1 MLNFKLWS
9 VIAMLIALNE
19 LQFYKNFDELAQDI
33 LEMAKETMPD
43 RLIYLTNFTKRQQ
56 IILKLSES
64 NENIGIHEGMVI
76 EINETV
82 CNRID
87 FENKAPLVFED
98 MSKEAN
104 LDDLRQALVAANI
117 NSYLGIPIILSNGDT
132 FGTLCAVHTNAKKM
146 NKKSIVMLQRIAKL
160 FSYYLDLE
168 RLAYRDSL
176 TGLYNRQF
184 LYKYF
189 DESSTIGGALL
200 FLDLDGFKKINDLYG
215 HDTGDLVLRE
225 VALRL
230 ENFVQLHHGF
240 AVRLG
245 GDEFIVNLI
254 GLTSREEISKLADY
268 LLKRLSTW
276 DTQLEAFNLSVSI
289 GIVLYPPD
297 ENNLLKIL
305 LKNADNALY
314 RAKANGKNGYQFF

>member
-1 MLNFKLWS
+1 MPLQ
-9 VIAMLIALNE
+9 LNE
-19 LQFYKNFDELAQDI
+19 LQFYKNFDELARDV
-33 LEMAKETMPD
+33 LEMAKESMPD
-43 RLIYLTNFTKRQQ
+43 RLVYLTSLNKQQQ

-64 NENIGIHEGMVI
+64 HADIGIHEGMVI
-76 EINETV
+76 EANETV

-87 FENKAPLVFED
+87 FVNNTPLVLED
-98 MSKEAN
+98 MSIETN
-104 LDDLRQALVAANI
+104 LDNLRAALVAANI
-117 NSYLGIPIILSNGDT
+117 NSYLGIPIVLSNGDT
-132 FGTLCAVHTNAKKM
+132 FGTLCAVHTDAM
-146 NKKSIVMLQRIAKL
+146 VINKKCITMLQRIAKL
-160 FSYYLDLE
+160 FSYYLELE

-189 DESSTIGGALL
+189 EEMSTTGGALL

-230 ENFVQLHHGF
+230 ESFVQPQQGF

-245 GDEFIVNLI
+245 GDEFVVNLV
-254 GLTSREEISKLADY
+254 GVSSREEISALADV
-268 LLKRLSTW
+268 LLSRLSSW

-289 GIVLYPPD
+289 GIVLYPAD
-297 ENNLLKIL
+297 ETNLLKVL

>member
-1 MLNFKLWS
+1 M
-9 VIAMLIALNE
+9 ITILIPLNE
-19 LQFYKNFDELAQDI
+19 LQFYKNFDELAKDI

-43 RLIYLTNFTKRQQ
+43 RLIYLTSLTKKQQ

-64 NENIGIHEGMVI
+64 NEKIAINEGMVI
-76 EINETV
+76 KINETV

-87 FENKAPLVFED
+87 FENNAPLVFED
-98 MSKEAN
+98 MSREAN

-132 FGTLCAVHTNAKKM
+132 FGTLCAVHTNAKKI
-146 NKKSIVMLQRIAKL
+146 NKKSITMLQRIAKL

-189 DESSTIGGALL
+189 EESSTTGGALL

-215 HDTGDLVLRE
+215 HETGDLVLRE

-230 ENFVQLHHGF
+230 ENFVQLHQGF

-245 GDEFIVNLI
+245 GDEFVINLVD
-254 GLTSREEISKLADY
+254 LTSRVEISKLAD
-268 LLKRLSTW
+268 LLLSRLSTW

-289 GIVLYPPD
+289 GIVLYPAG
-297 ENNLLKIL
+297 ENNLLKVL